1 MSAVAGFNGSVKIG
15 GSTGTTVALV
25 DQWTAVVNDTLL
37 DQSSL
42 GDVWTSD
49 VPGLQTMTAVING
62 KWDVASDDGQTS
74 LHNALLNES
83 VLTLDLLTTGSYGY
97 ELSARVSDFTTT
109 DPVLGLVTFQCGARS
124 QGTLAFMGGFGGS
137 SWGSAPFGA

>member
-1 MSAVAGFNGSVKIG
+1 VSAVAGFNGSVKVG

-25 DQWTAVVNDTLL
+25 DEWTAAVADTFL
-37 DQSSL
+37 DQSAL

-49 VPGLQTMTAVING
+49 IPGLEKMTAVIQG
-62 KWDVASDDGQTS
+62 KWDVASDAGQTS
-74 LHNALLNES
+74 LHNAVLNES

-97 ELSARVSDFTTT
+97 EVLGRVSDFTTS
-109 DPVLGLVTFQCGARS
+109 DPVGGLVTFQCGVRS
-124 QGTLAFMGGFGGS
+124 QGALAFMGGFGGS